1 MIKVKS
7 VIMIE
12 QLLTERAMLVDAELP
27 ELLNDVKPPELAAA
41 VAYAIASKGKRI
53 RPALVTLACEA
64 MGGTANEA
72 SFAAASIELIHSSS
86 LVLDDVIDKSE
97 KRRGRFTIH
106 KLWGV
111 DMALLTVQILAA
123 LSLKIAAKD
132 PRLIHAI
139 ADSLYYMGEGEAMEL
154 VDFARDK
161 KSYLELAFRKTGS
174 LFGSAAEVGSL
185 VGGGKKEQIENITK
199 FGSHIGIAF
208 QIRDDILDCISK
220 EEDLGKPVKKD
231 LFMGRPSIVVLDALN
246 SGISLERMMKCNNGE
261 LMHLVADSIDY
272 ADEVAREEL
281 ETAKGYIELL
291 DDSFAKRRL
300 IELGEYIIN
309 RSR

>member
-1 MIKVKS
+1 MD
-7 VIMIE
+7 IE
-12 QLLTERAMLVDAELP
+12 QLLTERARLVDTELP
-27 ELLNDVKPPELAAA
+27 GLLLDIKPPELAAA
-41 VAYAIASKGKRI
+41 VTYAIASKGKRI

-64 MGGTANEA
+64 VGGRAEDA

-97 KRRGRFTIH
+97 KRRGQDTIH
-106 KLWGV
+106 KKWGV

-123 LSLKIAAKD
+123 LSLKIASRD

-139 ADSLYYMGEGEAMEL
+139 SDSLYYMGEGEAMEL
-154 VDFARDK
+154 VDFAKDK

-174 LFGSAAEVGSL
+174 LFGSAAEVGAV
-185 VGGGKKEQIENITK
+185 VGGGDEEQIKNFTE
-199 FGSHIGIAF
+199 FGSHLGMAF

-231 LFMGRPSIVVLDALN
+231 LFMGRPSIVVLDALK

-261 LMHLVADSIDY
+261 LMHLVSDSIDY
-272 ADEVAREEL
+272 AQEIAREEL
-281 ETAKGYIELL
+281 DLAKSRLEPL
-291 DDSFAKRRL
+291 DESSAKRKL
-300 IELGEYIIN
+300 VELGEYIIT
-309 RSR
+309 RSK

>member
-1 MIKVKS
+1 ME
-7 VIMIE
+7 IE
-12 QLLTERAMLVDAELP
+12 QLLAQRAELVDSELP
-27 ELLNDVKPPELAAA
+27 NLLVDIKPPELAAA

-64 MGGTANEA
+64 VGGRAEDA

-97 KRRGRFTIH
+97 KRRGRYTIH
-106 KLWGV
+106 TLWGN

-123 LSLKIAAKD
+123 LSLKIASRD

-139 ADSLYYMGEGEAMEL
+139 ADSLFHMGEGEAMEL
-154 VDFARDK
+154 VDFASDK

-174 LFGSAAEVGSL
+174 LFSSAAEVGAV
-185 VGGGKKEQIENITK
+185 VGGGDAKQVKSLTE
-199 FGSHIGIAF
+199 FGTHIGTAF

-220 EEDLGKPVKKD
+220 EDDLGKPVKKD
-231 LFMGRPSIVVLDALN
+231 LFMGRPSIVLLDAIN
-246 SGISLERMMKCNNGE
+246 SGISVERMMKCNNGE

-272 ADEVAREEL
+272 AQKVAREEFEL
-281 ETAKGYIELL
+281 AKGYIEAL
-291 DDSFAKRRL
+291 DESDARRKL
-300 IELGEYIIN
+300 EELGEYIIN
-309 RSR
+309 RSK

>member
-1 MIKVKS
+1 ME
-7 VIMIE
+7 IE
-12 QLLTERAMLVDAELP
+12 QLLAERTRLVDSELP
-27 ELLNDVKPPELAAA
+27 NLLVDIKPPELAAA
-41 VAYAIASKGKRI
+41 VAYAVASKGKRI

-64 MGGTANEA
+64 VGGNAEDA

-123 LSLKIAAKD
+123 LSLKIAARD

-139 ADSLYYMGEGEAMEL
+139 ADSLFYMGEGEAMEL
-154 VDFARDK
+154 VDFAKDK
-161 KSYLELAFRKTGS
+161 KSYLDLAFRKTGS
-174 LFGSAAEVGSL
+174 LFGSASEVGSV
-185 VGGGKKEQIENITK
+185 VGGGNETQIKNLTE

-220 EEDLGKPVKKD
+220 EEDLGKPVRKD
-231 LFMGRPSIVVLDALN
+231 IFMGRPSIVILDALN
-246 SGISLERMMKCNNGE
+246 LGITLERMMKCNNGE
-261 LMHLVADSIDY
+261 LMHLVAGSIDY
-272 ADEVAREEL
+272 AEEAARDEL
-281 ETAKGYIELL
+281 EIAKGHIENL
-291 DDSFAKRRL
+291 DDGFAKRKL

-309 RSR
+309 RSK